1 VAYQD
6 FEAWCKAE
14 AIEVCTPQM
23 FGRLLTGIVES
34 MGGRKTKINGRA
46 YYEGVALQ
54 ERPARTGQRKMITA
68 S

>member
-1 VAYQD
+1 
-6 FEAWCKAE
+6 
-14 AIEVCTPQM
+14 M